1 MGILAV
7 ILIGKG
13 VHSLQETGA
22 ISITGISMFRIEL
35 LGIYP
40 TIETC
45 IAQLAIAGIVFY
57 IWNFSAKP
65 AKPSA

>member
-1 MGILAV
+1 
-7 ILIGKG
+7 
-13 VHSLQETGA
+13 
-22 ISITGISMFRIEL
+22 MFRMEL